1 MIYKNKIVNMNSFDF
16 FDEIYCINL
25 DERVDRWEHAQN
37 EFTKAGI
44 LDKVQR
50 FSAIRDV
57 DGRFGIIKSNLAI
70 VKMAKEKK
78 LKNVLIFEDDV
89 EFIVDDP
96 QAVLQTSI
104 NQVKDIKWHLFYL
117 GANTHEKLIKFK
129 PNLILLK
136 NAFAVHS
143 MAYSDLMYDT
153 FIRKFDNLKTIRT
166 FDDILD
172 VYLAKQIQDK
182 GVCLMVNPM
191 MTTQMNSFSDIENRV
206 VDYSFIEERY
216 KNNIK

>member
-1 MIYKNKIVNMNSFDF
+1 MTNPFDY
-16 FDEIYCINL
+16 FDEIFCINL
-25 DERVDRWEHAQN
+25 DNRTDRWQHAQE
-37 EFTKAGI
+37 EFKKADI
-44 LDKVQR
+44 LDRVQR
-50 FSAIRDV
+50 FSAIKET
-57 DGRFGIIKSNLAI
+57 DGRVGVIKSNLAI
-70 VKMAKEKK
+70 IKMAKEKK
-78 LKNVLIFEDDV
+78 LKNVLVFEDDF

-96 QAVLQTSI
+96 QKALQSSI
-104 NQVKDIKWHLFYL
+104 DQTQGIKWHLFYL

-143 MAYSDLMYDT
+143 MAYSNLIYDS
-153 FIRKFDNLKTIRT
+153 FINKYDKIKVIKD

-172 VYLAKQIQDK
+172 VYFAKNIQTK
-182 GVCLMVNPM
+182 GICLMTNPM
-191 MTTQMNSFSDIENRV
+191 MTTQMNSFSDIEQRI